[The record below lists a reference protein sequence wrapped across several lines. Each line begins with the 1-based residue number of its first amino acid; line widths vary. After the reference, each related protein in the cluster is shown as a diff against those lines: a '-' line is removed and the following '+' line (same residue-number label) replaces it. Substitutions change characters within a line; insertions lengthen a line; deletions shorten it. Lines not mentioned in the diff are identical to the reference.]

1 MSDNIY
7 QAPNSELSENEN
19 TNKELE
25 YAGFWVRTAAS
36 IIDTILILLLTWPI
50 LTLIYGFDYWVS
62 ESLYHGVGELFVS
75 YVLPA
80 VAVIIFWIYRSATP
94 GKMMMGLKVISLG
107 EQQKLS
113 VGQSI
118 GRYLGYY
125 PSMIVLFIGFFWIA
139 FDDRKQGWHDKIA
152 NTAVIKN
159 R

>member
-36 IIDTILILLLTWPI
+36 IIDSILVLLLTWPL
-50 LTLIYGFDYWVS
+50 LTLIYGFDYWTS
-62 ESLYHGVGELFVS
+62 ESFYHGTGELVVS

-80 VAVIIFWIYRSATP
+80 VAVIIFWIYLSATP
-94 GKMMMGLKVISLG
+94 GKIVMGLKVISLG

-118 GRYLGYY
+118 GRYLGYF
-125 PSMIVLFIGFFWIA
+125 PSMIVLFIGFFWVA
-139 FDDRKQGWHDKIA
+139 FDRRKQGWHDKIA